1 MNRYL
6 IKKIRQMKGMSQLQ
20 FSQALGVSRGL
31 IAQVEAGYIS
41 PSPELKN
48 KIREF
53 AGDDFIAQLSNLIG
67 GVS

>member
-31 IAQVEAGYIS
+31 IAQVEAGYIR
-41 PSPELKN
+41 PSEELKR
-48 KIREF
+48 KIR
-53 AGDDFIAQLSNLIG
+53 AYVGDDFIEKIQKILEE
-67 GVS
+67 

>member
-6 IKKIRQMKGMSQLQ
+6 IKRIRQMKGMSQLE
-20 FSQALGVSRGL
+20 FSKALGVSRGL

-53 AGDDFIAQLSNLIG
+53 AGDDFIAQLSKLIY
-67 GVS
+67 

>member
-6 IKKIRQMKGMSQLQ
+6 IKKIRLIKGMSQLQ